1 MICSFDISSDARIT
15 GVRQSRRQ
23 TEIIHSSL
31 IPPTRIVFYSKA
43 AHFILLGALLVTVH
57 FAKKFQGGGDFP
69 HVTLIGARPAFNIA
83 ELLEA
88 RVEPVYQEEPGSG
101 LFCKVGSV
109 QVQLFGLRV
118 QPFLVQISLS

>member
-1 MICSFDISSDARIT
+1 MS
-15 GVRQSRRQ
+15 
-23 TEIIHSSL
+23 
-31 IPPTRIVFYSKA
+31 
-43 AHFILLGALLVTVH
+43 
-57 FAKKFQGGGDFP
+57 
-69 HVTLIGARPAFNIA
+69 LIGARPAFNVA

-88 RVEPVYQEEPGSG
+88 QVEPVYQEEPGSG